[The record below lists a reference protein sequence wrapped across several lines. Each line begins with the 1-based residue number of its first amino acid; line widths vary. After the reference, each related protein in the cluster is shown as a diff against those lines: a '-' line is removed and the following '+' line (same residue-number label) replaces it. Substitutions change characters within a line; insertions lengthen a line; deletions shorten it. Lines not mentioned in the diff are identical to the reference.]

1 MDPHK
6 LLQKIGSDDA
16 TMPDIRE
23 LLSHIHSFLG
33 GTKEYADMIVED
45 VKAAPQGSNQRMTFH
60 NNYLGAVAKF
70 GGNDDL
76 EVMDKES
83 LEAEAMRLA
92 EQLGTEDASTDD

>member
-1 MDPHK
+1 MDANK

-16 TMPDIRE
+16 TVPDIRE

-33 GTKEYADMIVED
+33 GTEAYADMIAED
-45 VKAAPQGSNQRMTFH
+45 VKAAPTGSNQRMTFH

-76 EVMDKES
+76 ETMAPEA
-83 LEAEAMRLA
+83 LQAEAARLA
-92 EQLGTEDASTDD
+92 EQLGADDASPSD